1 MSFDSQRTSS
11 SAGERDLTV
20 EIIRDPGFGG
30 DWLNRYCQNAET
42 HVLSNL
48 RLWLIEIGSPLLLW
62 CLWRLESRIPSWQQT
77 WPCRRKVQTM
87 LLKPRRNRHPRLW
100 GPLSPPSPRWT
111 HFTHILHRQRTQI
124 SLEYTEG
131 TCRRSRNRSCPT
143 IARQGHSKAQ
153 RRKVDHQTRSVY

>member
-48 RLWLIEIGSPLLLW
+48 RL
-62 CLWRLESRIPSWQQT
+62 
-77 WPCRRKVQTM
+77 
-87 LLKPRRNRHPRLW
+87 
-100 GPLSPPSPRWT
+100 
-111 HFTHILHRQRTQI
+111 
-124 SLEYTEG
+124 
-131 TCRRSRNRSCPT
+131 
-143 IARQGHSKAQ
+143 
-153 RRKVDHQTRSVY
+153 